1 VSPQAARGV
10 ARPAGASEEPPMA
23 GVETGGL
30 FALLILIADLWAV
43 ANVLGSRASLPG
55 KVLWVLAILVLP
67 LLGLLVWLVAGPRAS
82 HAGP

>member
-1 VSPQAARGV
+1 MV
-10 ARPAGASEEPPMA
+10 

-30 FALLILIADLWAV
+30 FGLLILIADLWAV
-43 ANVLGSRASLPG
+43 VNVLGSRASLVG

>member
-1 VSPQAARGV
+1 MV
-10 ARPAGASEEPPMA
+10 

-30 FALLILIADLWAV
+30 FGLLILIADLWAV
-43 ANVLGSRASLPG
+43 VNVLGSRASLVG

-82 HAGP
+82 HGSP

>member
-1 VSPQAARGV
+1 
-10 ARPAGASEEPPMA
+10 MA

-43 ANVLGSRASLPG
+43 ANVLGSRSSLAG
-55 KVLWVLAILVLP
+55 KVLWVAAILVLP

>member
-1 VSPQAARGV
+1 MV
-10 ARPAGASEEPPMA
+10 

-43 ANVLGSRASLPG
+43 VNVLGSRASLVG

-82 HAGP
+82 HSGP

>member
-1 VSPQAARGV
+1 MV
-10 ARPAGASEEPPMA
+10 

-30 FALLILIADLWAV
+30 FGLLILIADLWAV
-43 ANVLGSRASLPG
+43 VNVLGSRASLVG

-82 HAGP
+82 QSGP

>member
-1 VSPQAARGV
+1 MV
-10 ARPAGASEEPPMA
+10 

-43 ANVLGSRASLPG
+43 ANVLGSRASLVG

-82 HAGP
+82 HSSP

>member
-1 VSPQAARGV
+1 MV
-10 ARPAGASEEPPMA
+10 

>member
-1 VSPQAARGV
+1 MV
-10 ARPAGASEEPPMA
+10 

-30 FALLILIADLWAV
+30 FGLLILIADLWAV
-43 ANVLGSRASLPG
+43 ANVLGSRASLVG

-82 HAGP
+82 HSGP

>member
-1 VSPQAARGV
+1 MV
-10 ARPAGASEEPPMA
+10 

-43 ANVLGSRASLPG
+43 VNVLGSRASLAG

-82 HAGP
+82 HSSP

>member
-1 VSPQAARGV
+1 MV
-10 ARPAGASEEPPMA
+10 

-30 FALLILIADLWAV
+30 FGLLILIADLWAV
-43 ANVLGSRASLPG
+43 VNVLGSRASLVG

-82 HAGP
+82 HVVS

>member
-1 VSPQAARGV
+1 
-10 ARPAGASEEPPMA
+10 ML

-43 ANVLGSRASLPG
+43 VNVLGSRASLPG

-67 LLGLLVWLVAGPRAS
+67 LLGLLAWLVAGPRAS

>member
-1 VSPQAARGV
+1 MV
-10 ARPAGASEEPPMA
+10 

-43 ANVLGSRASLPG
+43 VNVLGSRASLAG

-82 HAGP
+82 HSSL

>member
-1 VSPQAARGV
+1 MV
-10 ARPAGASEEPPMA
+10 

-43 ANVLGSRASLPG
+43 VNVLGSRASLVG
-55 KVLWVLAILVLP
+55 KVLWVVAILVLP

>member
-1 VSPQAARGV
+1 MV
-10 ARPAGASEEPPMA
+10 

-43 ANVLGSRASLPG
+43 ANVLGSRASLVG

-82 HAGP
+82 HGSP